1 MVHKLRSIKLK
12 GKRTIQKGYLIDDY
26 GDKADITWFNQPYL
40 TKIFDEN
47 LKVYI
52 SGKITTSSTG
62 KISFLNPQF
71 EPVKPEQVSLGR
83 ISPIYPLTDGINQNW
98 LRKRIK
104 YIIDNINQIEDLFD
118 DLSTRIRNKYE
129 LLDLKDAYKSVHF
142 PTSFAEA
149 KKGRDRLGFDEL
161 FAIYSRIIR
170 AKNKRKKNLGF
181 SKTIDAFA
189 VRKLI
194 ESLPINLTT
203 SQIKSYKEVLRDL
216 SSERQ
221 MRRLIQG
228 DVGSGKTIIAV
239 ISAYATL
246 TAGQSVIVLAPT
258 TILATQLYDNFR
270 KYLPTNIKFDLITS
284 DTVKKDKES
293 KADLI
298 IGTHALFS
306 IKRKSKSKL
315 GLVIIDEQHK
325 FGVEQRT
332 KLLKLWKDDSKIDI
346 LQMTA
351 TPIPRTIAQVL
362 FADIDISRLEKRTT
376 VNNIETF
383 VVPEYKR
390 ESFLDW
396 LRIKLLEGNKAF
408 WVFPRVESEDDTGL
422 KHAYNKLQESLKEF
436 SPSLLYGKIKEQ
448 EKNKIINEFRL
459 NKSKILF
466 STTVIEVGIDIPDAS
481 IIIIEEANM
490 FGLAQLHQLRGRVG
504 RAGQASWCLL
514 FTTKNDDERLKRFS
528 ILNDGNDIA
537 DYDLEYRGPGE
548 VYGTMQSGLPN
559 LKFAKFSN
567 NKLMQQ
573 VKEAVEIN
581 NSELDQ

>member
-422 KHAYNKLQESLKEF
+422 KHAYIKLQESLKEF